1 MVSQIY
7 SDDGLNAFYRL
18 LNISKWVE
26 RRTGKKNSLGNMV
39 VATFLSTSTNKVD
52 RKGRVS
58 VPASFRNAAATPAFN
73 GIVVRIPLDDKP
85 YIEGEDITY
94 TENFANDLHD
104 NFDLDDEEQMAMATE
119 YLASAEQLQFDPEG
133 RVTLPAYLREYAG
146 IETHAVFV
154 GLGKTFQI
162 WEPKAYED
170 HKARQ
175 RDLARQ
181 AKAKMKSMRRPRGGL
196 RASGG
201 AVGPGDDEGRS

>member
-1 MVSQIY
+1 M
-7 SDDGLNAFYRL
+7 A
-18 LNISKWVE
+18 
-26 RRTGKKNSLGNMV
+26 

-58 VPASFRNAAATPAFN
+58 VPASFRAAASTPSFN
-73 GIVVRIPLDDKP
+73 GIVVRTPLDDKP

-94 TENFANDLHD
+94 TEAFADDLHD

-133 RVTLPAYLREYAG
+133 RVTLPAYLREHAG
-146 IETHAVFV
+146 IETHAMFV
-154 GLGKTFQI
+154 GIGKTFQI
-162 WEPKAYED
+162 WEPKAFEE

-196 RASGG
+196 RVSDNAS
-201 AVGPGDDEGRS
+201 DDANGERS

>member
-1 MVSQIY
+1 M
-7 SDDGLNAFYRL
+7 
-18 LNISKWVE
+18 
-26 RRTGKKNSLGNMV
+26 
-39 VATFLSTSTNKVD
+39 ATFLSTSTNKVD

-94 TENFANDLHD
+94 TEAFANDLHD

-146 IETHAVFV
+146 IESHAVFV

-162 WEPKAYED
+162 WEPKAFED
-170 HKARQ
+170 HKASQ
-175 RDLARQ
+175 RSLARE

-196 RASGG
+196 KMNAGGNSEGGSDGPPGSG
-201 AVGPGDDEGRS
+201 ERS